1 MENMRAQS
9 RNEATM
15 RRFIAGLLVLVGL
28 GVISTEA
35 RAQEIQLTGP
45 LAGAPAVRKLRLHR
59 EGRIEIA
66 PTVSFTLLDEYQRT
80 IMAGARVNYNLTDWL
95 GVGVWGAYGALQSTT
110 ALSDHIQTVTEQRR
124 DTEAGSVNDQLVKP
138 NVGPKFKNQLG
149 TMNYVIAPQL
159 TAVPFRGKLAL
170 FEKIFVDTDAYLFAG
185 PAFVGLTER
194 ANCGGGSGVD
204 CADFDEG
211 YNTASRLAIAP
222 TFGLGLTFYT
232 GDWISV
238 GLEWRAIPYAWNTG
252 GFDTRGADPD
262 ERFPDGIVD
271 EKDREFK
278 FNQML
283 SIGVGFH
290 FPQMPRISD

>member
-1 MENMRAQS
+1 MGTMRAQS

-15 RRFIAGLLVLVGL
+15 RRFIAVLLVLVGL
-28 GVISTEA
+28 GAISTEA

-80 IMAGARVNYNLTDWL
+80 IMAGARVNYNLTDWFA
-95 GVGVWGAYGALQSTT
+95 VGVWGAYGALQSTT

-124 DTEAGSVNDQLVKP
+124 DTEAGSVNDSLIKP
-138 NVGPKFKNQLG
+138 NVGLKFKQQLG
-149 TMNYVIAPQL
+149 TMNYVFAPQV
-159 TAVPFRGKLAL
+159 TAIPFRGKLAL

-185 PAFVGLTER
+185 PAFVGLKER
-194 ANCGGGSGVD
+194 ADCGGDSGVN

-211 YNTASRLAIAP
+211 YKTASRMAIAP
-222 TFGLGLTFYT
+222 TFGLGLAFYT

-238 GLEWRAIPYAWNTG
+238 GLEWRAIPFAWNTG
-252 GFDTRGADPD
+252 GFDTRGRNPD
-262 ERFPDGIVD
+262 ERFPDGAVND
-271 EKDREFK
+271 KDRELK

-283 SIGVGFH
+283 SLSVGFH
-290 FPQMPRISD
+290 FPQMPGISD